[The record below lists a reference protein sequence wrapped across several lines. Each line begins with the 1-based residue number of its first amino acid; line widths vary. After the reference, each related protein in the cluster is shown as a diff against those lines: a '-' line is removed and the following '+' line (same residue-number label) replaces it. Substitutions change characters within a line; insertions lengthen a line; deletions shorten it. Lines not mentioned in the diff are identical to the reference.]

1 MMTDG
6 KITARDAERYIK
18 DALAS
23 AGIESA
29 DFEARQ
35 LARHIETGGACDK
48 TETERVIS
56 RRTDGEP
63 LQYILGEWEFYSL
76 PFLCG
81 EGVLIPRADTE
92 TLCEKVIEVI
102 GEREADCIDLCSGSG
117 CIAVTLDKY
126 CKNAR
131 VWALEKYDK
140 AYGYLEKN
148 IALNG
153 SGVKAVKG
161 DLFEPFGL
169 FDVIVSNPPYI
180 ETKLLDGL
188 QKEVKREPKT
198 ALDGGEDGLRFY
210 RAIAEKW
217 VPHLKNGGFMAV
229 EIGYDQAAAVKEIFA
244 AAGLTD
250 IGVCKDLGG
259 NERVVFGT
267 LNNI

>member
-6 KITARDAERYIK
+6 KMTAREAVRHIK
-18 DALAS
+18 AALES

-35 LARHIETGGACDK
+35 LARHIEKDGILDEADIK
-48 TETERVIS
+48 SVVS

-92 TLCEKVIEVI
+92 TLCEKAIEVI
-102 GEREADCIDLCSGSG
+102 GDKAVDCIDLCSGSG
-117 CIAVTLDKY
+117 CVAVTLDKY
-126 CKNAR
+126 CKNAK
-131 VWALEKYDK
+131 VCALEKYDK
-140 AYGYLEKN
+140 AYEYLEKN

-153 SGVKAVKG
+153 SDVKPIKG

-180 ETKLLDGL
+180 ETGVLAEL
-188 QKEVKREPKT
+188 QEEVKREPMT
-198 ALDGGEDGLRFY
+198 ALDGGDDGLLFY

-217 VPHLKNGGFMAV
+217 VPHLKKGGFMAV
-229 EIGYDQAAAVKEIFA
+229 EIGYDQAAAVSELFS
-244 AAGLTD
+244 AAGLENV
-250 IGVCKDLGG
+250 GVCKDLGG

-267 LNNI
+267 LGNI